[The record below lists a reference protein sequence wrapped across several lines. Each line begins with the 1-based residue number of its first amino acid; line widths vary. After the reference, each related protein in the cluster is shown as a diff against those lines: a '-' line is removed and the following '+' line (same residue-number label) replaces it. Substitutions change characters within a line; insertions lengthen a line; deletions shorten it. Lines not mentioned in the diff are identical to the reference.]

1 MREITPQIE
10 RKSSEHSRIR
20 SMKTLTILT
29 AFGLA
34 LVSPLS
40 VSAQDKAG
48 HAHGQAASAVTS
60 AVAVLLPTKG
70 SEVKGT
76 IHFTKAEGGIRVEGE
91 VTGLTP
97 GKHGFHVHEFGDITS
112 ADGTSAGGH
121 FNPTGEQHG
130 GPEADQRHAGDFG
143 NIEADQSGTAK
154 VNFVDKK
161 ISFEGASSIL
171 GRGLVVHAKAD
182 DLKSQPS
189 GEAGGRVAVG
199 VIGVAKGAAA
209 AK

>member
-1 MREITPQIE
+1 
-10 RKSSEHSRIR
+10 
-20 SMKTLTILT
+20 MKTLTILT

-34 LVSPLS
+34 LVAPLS
-40 VSAQDKAG
+40 VSAQDKAA
-48 HAHGQAASAVTS
+48 HAHGHAASAVTS

-76 IHFTKAEGGIRVEGE
+76 IRFTKADDGIRVEGE

-121 FNPTGEQHG
+121 FNPTGEPHADR
-130 GPEADQRHAGDFG
+130 EADKRHAGDFG
-143 NIEADQSGTAK
+143 NIEADASGTAK

-161 ISFEGASSIL
+161 ISFEGANSIL

-189 GEAGGRVAVG
+189 GDAGGRVAVAT
-199 VIGVAKGAAA
+199 IGVAKGAAA